1 MLPPRKIMLD
11 GFQKHLFV
19 DYNEFCKRHDL
30 SPSVEGLI
38 TFMIDN
44 DLITSITIKRYT
56 ILQEFEELYLKLENR
71 KTQTVNALSDKFDIP
86 PRTIWGILT
95 SKKT

>member
-19 DYNEFCKRHDL
+19 DYNDFCKRHDL

-38 TFMIDN
+38 TFMIDKDFLQSL
-44 DLITSITIKRYT
+44 DLFQAVPVATRTKQLL
-56 ILQEFEELYLKLENR
+56 LQEP
-71 KTQTVNALSDKFDIP
+71 T
-86 PRTIWGILT
+86 
-95 SKKT
+95 